1 MELKRQ
7 IRKLEK
13 ALGFLK
19 SNRSSAA
26 PSGVSDQEWGTV
38 SKSNAITIL
47 EEMVE
52 DLKEDL
58 DDQEKTCEVCE
69 DEPKEP
75 KRKPGRYMGIAGQY
89 D

>member
-58 DDQEKTCEVCE
+58 DQQENVIVSCEE
-69 DEPKEP
+69 EPKA
-75 KRKPGRYMGIAGQY
+75 RKLGRYMGVAGQY